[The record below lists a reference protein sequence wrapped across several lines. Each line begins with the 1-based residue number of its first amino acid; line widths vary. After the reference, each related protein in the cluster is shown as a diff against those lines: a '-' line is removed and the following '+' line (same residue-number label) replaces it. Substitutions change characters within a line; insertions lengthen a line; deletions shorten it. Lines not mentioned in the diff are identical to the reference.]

1 MAVGIYFSG
10 LNHTTD
16 NETVEKYAARYVKEL
31 ENATLDFCYY
41 SKIEKI
47 NYNKNNSSLVIYI
60 FEHQKNT
67 PKSNSDKLV
76 YKLYDFEYQEELNQ
90 DFLSKN
96 IIFKNICLLL
106 LVLKRIPRLL
116 LNLFKKTTYQKGGKT
131 ITLFFLFL
139 IMSLAVLLLLPLII
153 LSFDTRFILES
164 HNVIHTTS
172 NLNLFVKYIIILT
185 VTFILCIPESNIILT
200 KIAAEFITLDFYI
213 RKTEQRQTIKNNLN
227 ALIKYIEGAEPD
239 KKLHFHTYSFGSIIA
254 LDALFPNN
262 SEPSIAIQNKINL
275 LVTIGAPYEYINN
288 YYPNFYK
295 NRIDTMTKKIQWI
308 NVYSLV
314 DAYASNFRYDNKVGE
329 ANFGILNKQEIPIN
343 INFEITEKRNTNG
356 VDFFGLK
363 QIFMHKSY
371 WDDTNSGT
379 SCTQLIYFKMKEIGQ
394 WSAA

>member
-31 ENATLDFCYY
+31 EKATLDFCYY
-41 SKIEKI
+41 TKIEKI
-47 NYNKNNSSLVIYI
+47 NYFKNNSSLVISI
-60 FEHQKNT
+60 FEHPKNSS
-67 PKSNSDKLV
+67 KSNSDKLV
-76 YKLYDFEYQEELNQ
+76 YKLYDFEYQEQLHS

-96 IIFKNICLLL
+96 IIFKNISLFVW
-106 LVLKRIPRLL
+106 VLKRFPRIL
-116 LNLFKKTTYQKGGKT
+116 LNLFKKVTYQKGGKT
-131 ITLFFLFL
+131 IAMFFLFFL
-139 IMSLAVLLLLPLII
+139 MSLGVIVLLPFLVI
-153 LSFDTRFILES
+153 SFETRFILENQS
-164 HNVIHTTS
+164 IIPSLNT
-172 NLNLFVKYIIILT
+172 LNLLLKYVILLT

-200 KIAAEFITLDFYI
+200 KIAAEFITLDYYI
-213 RKTEQRQTIKNNLN
+213 QNTTDKQVIKHTLQ
-227 ALIKYIEGAEPD
+227 ALLQYIDKEEPN
-239 KKLHFHTYSFGSIIA
+239 KKIHFHTYSFGSIIA
-254 LDALFPNN
+254 LDTLFPKQF
-262 SEPSIAIQNKINL
+262 EPSVTIQNKINVL
-275 LVTIGAPYEYINN
+275 ITIGAPFEFINQ

-343 INFEITEKRNTNG
+343 INFEISEKNNANG
-356 VDFFGLK
+356 LDFFGLK

-394 WSAA
+394 WSTV

>member
-31 ENATLDFCYY
+31 EKATLDFCYY
-41 SKIEKI
+41 TKIEKI
-47 NYNKNNSSLVIYI
+47 NYFKNNSSLVISI
-60 FEHQKNT
+60 FEHPKNSS
-67 PKSNSDKLV
+67 KSNSDKLV
-76 YKLYDFEYQEELNQ
+76 YKLYDFEYQEQLHS

-96 IIFKNICLLL
+96 IIFKNISLFVW
-106 LVLKRIPRLL
+106 VLKRFPRIL
-116 LNLFKKTTYQKGGKT
+116 LNLFKKVTYQKGGKT
-131 ITLFFLFL
+131 IAMFFLFFL
-139 IMSLAVLLLLPLII
+139 MSLGVIVLLPFLVI
-153 LSFDTRFILES
+153 SFETRFILENQS
-164 HNVIHTTS
+164 IIPSLNT
-172 NLNLFVKYIIILT
+172 LNLLLKYVILLT

-200 KIAAEFITLDFYI
+200 KIAAEFITLDYYI
-213 RKTEQRQTIKNNLN
+213 QNTTDKQVIKHTLQ
-227 ALIKYIEGAEPD
+227 ALLQYIDKEEPN
-239 KKLHFHTYSFGSIIA
+239 KKIHFHTYSFGSIIA
-254 LDALFPNN
+254 LDTLFPMKF
-262 SEPSIAIQNKINL
+262 EPSVTIQNKINVL
-275 LVTIGAPYEYINN
+275 ITIGAPFEFINQ

-343 INFEITEKRNTNG
+343 INFEISEKNNANG
-356 VDFFGLK
+356 LDFFGLK

-394 WSAA
+394 WSTV